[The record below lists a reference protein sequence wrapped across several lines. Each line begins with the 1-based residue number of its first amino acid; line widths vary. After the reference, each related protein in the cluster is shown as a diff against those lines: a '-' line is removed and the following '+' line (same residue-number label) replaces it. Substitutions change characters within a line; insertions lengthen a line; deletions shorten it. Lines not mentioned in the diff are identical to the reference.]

1 MAPDCENRSQEIH
14 GRTYSE
20 AAKLSVV
27 TRQELLLIVQPELR
41 KHDFDCFLDASQ
53 PLPEGRKGVVVPG
66 CPYCKKTIY
75 TMAQFIEHLTL
86 DVLPLIFEREPGV
99 D

>member
-1 MAPDCENRSQEIH
+1 LQA
-14 GRTYSE
+14 
-20 AAKLSVV
+20 
-27 TRQELLLIVQPELR
+27 ELW
-41 KHDFDCFLDASQ
+41 KHDFDCFVDASA
-53 PLPEGRKGVVVPG
+53 PLLPGRNGVVVPG

-75 TMAQFIEHLTL
+75 TMKRFIDHLSF